1 MEARKAKL
9 EETLLTQANIALME
23 QPLHMREIEE
33 WRNRQ
38 AKYAPRYH
46 AEAFVEFVQDREEVH
61 SPPGCVRVR
70 SSLAGLLTKLSI
82 QTVQSVHSTPSPPSV
97 QQGGIRECC
106 EDEACISI

>member
-1 MEARKAKL
+1 MPSYGVNITEARKANL

-46 AEAFVEFVQDREEVH
+46 AEAFVEFVQDREEWALKNWHTRRLPAVTARAERIKRVARAMTRRK
-61 SPPGCVRVR
+61 PG
-70 SSLAGLLTKLSI
+70 
-82 QTVQSVHSTPSPPSV
+82 
-97 QQGGIRECC
+97 
-106 EDEACISI
+106 